1 MSTFPIPFTAVLL
14 TLEAVGVY
22 SLQARLERWD
32 HNRHLN
38 D

>member
-1 MSTFPIPFTAVLL
+1 VTAFLIPFTAVLL
-14 TLEAVGVY
+14 TLLGVY